1 LRKVGGPSEEV
12 RWHVIPTD
20 DEDDDDD
27 DNDDDDGDGDGD
39 DDDDD
44 DDDNDDDDDDDGGG
58 GGGGGRG
65 GGCAHLLVEC
75 VKAPSVFE
83 MLCTQWNS
91 ARAQK
96 LPCEKDSV

>member
-1 LRKVGGPSEEV
+1 MRKVGGPSEEV

-27 DNDDDDGDGDGD
+27 NDDGDGDGD

-44 DDDNDDDDDDDGGG
+44 DNDDDDG

>member
-1 LRKVGGPSEEV
+1 MRKVGGPSEEV

-27 DNDDDDGDGDGD
+27 DNDDDDGDGD
-39 DDDDD
+39 DD
-44 DDDNDDDDDDDGGG
+44 DDDNDDDD

>member
-1 LRKVGGPSEEV
+1 MRKVGGPSEEV

-27 DNDDDDGDGDGD
+27 NDDGDG
-39 DDDDD
+39 DD
-44 DDDNDDDDDDDGGG
+44 DDDNDDDDD

>member
-1 LRKVGGPSEEV
+1 MRKGIAKGRGPSEEV

-20 DEDDDDD
+20 DDDNDDD
-27 DNDDDDGDGDGD
+27 DNNYDDDGDDDDDDGDGDD
-39 DDDDD
+39 D
-44 DDDNDDDDDDDGGG
+44 

>member
-1 LRKVGGPSEEV
+1 MRKVGGPSEEV

-27 DNDDDDGDGDGD
+27 NDDGDGDGD

-44 DDDNDDDDDDDGGG
+44 DNDDDDDG